1 MYREHQS
8 PAGNPAGDYIIKA
21 NKHLFLYCDMEIG
34 SYDHISTTN
43 KIGGYGISS
52 AKDGVIHI
60 KDISLVN
67 TTNEFITEPN
77 GDTTLLICGN
87 SGKIVGWNGAFPIY
101 GKLWEIRLTS
111 GENLTFNYQKFLH
124 YDDRFETIKKIIID
138 AVVY

>member
-8 PAGNPAGDYIIKA
+8 PAGNPAGDYIIKGK
-21 NKHLFLYCDMEIG
+21 NRLFLYCDK
-34 SYDHISTTN
+34 T
-43 KIGGYGISS
+43 GGYGISS

-67 TTNEFITEPN
+67 TTNEFITELN
-77 GDTTLLICGN
+77 GDSTLLICGN
-87 SGKIVGWNGAFPIY
+87 SGEIVGWNGVFPIY